1 MLRTFVLLFSLLAV
15 FAGGVQAEQPFGWIG
30 NSHTSAYNLNPG
42 DFEISVRSMRVNDTL
57 DFLDLRADLL
67 ATTTRLSENSGDF
80 TGIGEEL
87 RVGIWQGLEL
97 FYQQHS
103 QELTLKVN
111 MPAQYQVDDLDQALR
126 TRVKTAGL
134 KWVLRET
141 VYRDRAQPWNSLAL
155 EASYTESS
163 SQEFGG
169 LISRLDLG
177 SNSFITFTPP
187 SKFAMDRLRDKGW
200 NARLI
205 HTLPVTINT
214 TASVWGEYAERDA
227 SSGTRWDIDFDV
239 LNRAFFQSF
248 SSSEKQ
254 AAAGFSL
261 NWQRFTRLP
270 VQLEVGYLRIFDR
283 KEDSQ
288 ASDSP
293 LLPSFLRGRG
303 AGASA
308 NVRAR
313 ASVAWWVTPQIYLQ
327 ASGHLFQ
334 NQFSGILPHYN
345 NPISG
350 NFSEVM
356 YGYAEIKLG
365 VRLTPSEWF

>member
-1 MLRTFVLLFSLLAV
+1 MLNVSIFLLSLLAV
-15 FAGGVQAEQPFGWIG
+15 FAGEARAEQPFGWIG
-30 NSHTSAYNLNPG
+30 NAHTNAYSLNPG
-42 DFEISVRSMRVNDTL
+42 EFEISAHAMRVNDTL

-67 ATTTRLSENSGDF
+67 ATTARLTDNSGDF
-80 TGIGEEL
+80 SGAGEEL
-87 RVGIWQGLEL
+87 RVGIWRGLEL

-103 QELTLKVN
+103 QELTLKVD
-111 MPAQYQVDDLDQALR
+111 MPSQYQVDDLDQALR
-126 TRVKTAGL
+126 TKLQSGGF
-134 KWVLRET
+134 KWVVRET
-141 VYRDRAQPWNSLAL
+141 TYRDRAHPWSSLAL
-155 EASYTESS
+155 EASYSKS
-163 SQEFGG
+163 ASKEFGG
-169 LISRLDLG
+169 FISRLDLG
-177 SNSFITFTPP
+177 ENAFITFNPT
-187 SKFAMDRLRDKGW
+187 SKFAMDRLQDAGW

-205 HTLPVTINT
+205 YTRPLT
-214 TASVWGEYAERDA
+214 TDTTVSVWGGYSERDA
-227 SSGTRWDIDFDV
+227 SSGTRWDIDFGV
-239 LNRAFFQSF
+239 LQSAFLQSF

-254 AAAGFSL
+254 AVAGFSL
-261 NWQRFTRLP
+261 NWQRFARLP

-283 KEDSQ
+283 KEDNQ

-303 AGASA
+303 AGAST

-313 ASVAWWVTPQIYLQ
+313 GSVAWWASPQIYLQ

-334 NQFSGILPHYN
+334 NQFTGILPHYN

-365 VRLTPSEWF
+365 VYFATREWF